1 MSGTLRS
8 VAMIAATLST
18 GLTAGLF
25 FSFSVA
31 VMLGLGK
38 TDDRSFVAT
47 MQSIN
52 REILNGWFMLA
63 FMGTLIFT
71 AIAGLFHLG
80 KDQRSVLVWIA
91 IAFAFSLLTWI
102 ITMAFNVPLNNEID
116 AAGDPDKIK
125 DLAAVR
131 EQFETAWVRW
141 NIFRTLTAT
150 AALGAMGWALVL
162 YGRATGKGGA

>member
-1 MSGTLRS
+1 
-8 VAMIAATLST
+8 MITATLSV

-25 FSFSVA
+25 FSFSIA

-63 FMGTLIFT
+63 FMGTLVFT

-80 KDQRSVLVWIA
+80 KDQRAILLWIG
-91 IAFAFSLLTWI
+91 IAFGFSLLTWI
-102 ITMAFNVPLNNEID
+102 ITMAFNVPLND
-116 AAGDPDKIK
+116 KLMAAGDPDRIK
-125 DLAAVR
+125 DLASVR
-131 EQFETAWVRW
+131 EQFETVWVRW

-150 AALGAMGWALVL
+150 AALGAMVWALVL